1 MALTNYEDMNYVV
14 KIEVHE
20 EIDIN
25 SLVAEKLKTVR
36 IKLGYSLNKFAKKIY
51 STPTKVK
58 KYELGVIEIP
68 FSYLIQ
74 IQVYIGI
81 KVGYFFERYR
91 KYINCT

>member
-1 MALTNYEDMNYVV
+1 MNYAV
-14 KIEVHE
+14 KIEVRGLCE
-20 EIDIN
+20 GININ

-36 IKLGYSLNKFAKKIY
+36 VKLGFSLNEFAKKIY
-51 STPTKVK
+51 STESKVK

-81 KVGYFFERYR
+81 KVSYFFESSR
-91 KYINCT
+91 KYIN